1 MSLTSTSECPSL
13 SQRSRRDERMDDPHL
28 AVDAHQSALRGLQR
42 LNAWSRSWRLLWPQI
57 VAAANERAAHG
68 ERLRVMDVAT
78 GSGDGPLAMACRA
91 RSLGLPIDWVLCDRS
106 SVALDVARRTA
117 SRAQVSITAERIDV
131 LRDPLPV
138 GADVVTCSLFLHHL
152 DDDDAVSVLRRM
164 ADAAAVGIAAADLD
178 RSRGGLLLAWVA
190 SRVLS
195 RSAVVHTDAVLSVRG
210 AFTIVEAQ
218 SLAARANLHGAVVHA
233 AWPQRWVLSWRRTP
247 EVAR

>member
-1 MSLTSTSECPSL
+1 
-13 SQRSRRDERMDDPHL
+13 MDDPGL
-28 AVDAHQSALRGLQR
+28 AVDEHREALRGLQR
-42 LNAWSRSWRLLWPQI
+42 LNAWSRSSRLLWPDI
-57 VAAANERAAHG
+57 AAAALERAARG
-68 ERLRVMDVAT
+68 MRLRVMDMAT
-78 GSGDGPLAMACRA
+78 GSGDGPLAMARRA

-106 SVALDVARRTA
+106 SVALGAACRTA
-117 SRAQVSITAERIDV
+117 SRAQISITAERIDV

-152 DDDDAVSVLRRM
+152 DDDDAVTVLRRM
-164 ADAAAVGIAAADLD
+164 AEAAAVGIAAADLD
-178 RSRGGLLLAWVA
+178 RSRGGLVLAWAA

-210 AFTIVEAQ
+210 AFTQPEART
-218 SLAARANLHGAVVHA
+218 LALRAGLHGVSVRA